1 MVKFLIIRFSS
12 IGDIVLTTP
21 VIRCLKKQVEGA
33 VIHYVT
39 KRSFK
44 DVLKANPYI
53 DKLWLFDDNMNDLSS
68 RLLEENYD
76 HIIDLH
82 NSLRSGILKRKLKL
96 PSFTVN
102 KLNLEKWLMVNLKIN
117 RLPDRHIVDRYMDT
131 LHFFDVNNDHEGLDY
146 FLTGD
151 DCKLPL
157 EVSSSLPD
165 KFLSLV
171 IGAKHFTK
179 KAPPEKLAEIC
190 DKLKLPVLI
199 LGGPDDNAS
208 AERLVK
214 LSSNKK
220 LINLCGKL
228 HLNQSAHL
236 VKRSGLV
243 ISHDTGLMHI
253 AAAFKKKIISI
264 WGNTI
269 PEFGMYPYLPDD
281 QSVIFEVN
289 GLSCRPCSKIGF
301 SKCPRKHFKCMLD
314 HDANAIAEVANRI
327 ASSG

>member
-1 MVKFLIIRFSS
+1 MVKFLVIRFSS

-33 VIHYVT
+33 EIHYIT
-39 KRSFK
+39 KISFK

-53 DKLWLFDDNMNDLSS
+53 DKLWLFDDNLDELSR
-68 RLLEENYD
+68 RLLEENFD
-76 HIIDLH
+76 HVIDLH
-82 NSLRSGILKRKLKL
+82 NNLRSGILKRKLKL

-102 KLNLEKWLMVNLKIN
+102 KINWEKWLIVNLKIN

-131 LHFFDVNNDHEGLDY
+131 LHFFEVKNDNEGLDY
-146 FLTGD
+146 FITEE
-151 DCKLPL
+151 DCKLPGD
-157 EVSSSLPD
+157 VSSSLPD
-165 KFLSLV
+165 RFLSLV

-190 DKLKLPVLI
+190 DELELPVII
-199 LGGPDDNAS
+199 LGGPDDQDS
-208 AERLVK
+208 AGKLVE
-214 LSSNKK
+214 LSSNTS

-228 HLNQSAHL
+228 DLNQSACL
-236 VKRSGLV
+236 VKRSELV

-269 PEFGMYPYLPDD
+269 PEFGMYPYLPGN
-281 QSVIFEVN
+281 QSRIFEVK

-301 SKCPRKHFKCMLD
+301 SKCPKKHFRCMLD
-314 HDANAIAEVANRI
+314 HDSKAIAQVANKI
-327 ASSG
+327 